1 MRVFSLVVRSRL
13 RTRFTRIYLNNS
25 WGGSE
30 SVSGGGSDSD
40 QTHQLKIHLPLILK
54 DLGVETLL
62 DLPCG
67 DLNWMSGVDLESIS
81 YTGADIVPHLIS
93 DLQARFESS
102 DKKFVCLDATRENPG
117 MYDAIFSRDMLV
129 HLGYK
134 DIVRTLSMFK
144 KSGSKYLLMTHFTSP
159 RIFVDPEIPSWQPIN
174 FTLEPFYFPAPIRIL
189 DEHCSEAHGAFADKS
204 IAVWPLAD
212 LVLNR

>member
-1 MRVFSLVVRSRL
+1 MRIFNLVAGRSLRS
-13 RTRFTRIYLNNS
+13 RFTRIYLNNS
-25 WGGSE
+25 WGGLE
-30 SVSGGGSDSD
+30 SLSGGGSDSD
-40 QTHQLKIHLPLILK
+40 QTHQLKLQLPIILK

-67 DLNWMSGVDLESIS
+67 DLNWMSGVDLGSIS

-93 DLQARFESS
+93 DLQSRFEGSY
-102 DKKFVCLDATRENPG
+102 KKFVCLDATRENPG

-129 HLGYK
+129 HLSYS

-144 KSGSKYLLMTHFTSP
+144 KSGSKYLLMTHFTGP

-174 FTLEPFYFPAPIRIL
+174 FTAEPFSFP
-189 DEHCSEAHGAFADKS
+189 
-204 IAVWPLAD
+204 PLLELLTNNA
-212 LVLNR
+212 LKPTVPLLTNR